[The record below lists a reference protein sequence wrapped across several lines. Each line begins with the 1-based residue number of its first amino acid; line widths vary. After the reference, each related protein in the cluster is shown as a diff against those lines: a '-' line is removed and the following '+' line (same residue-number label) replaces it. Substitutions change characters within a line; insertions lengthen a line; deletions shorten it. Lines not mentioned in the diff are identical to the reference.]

1 MFSGIVFSSVSEFLQ
16 MGTYAFH
23 VWTVYGVFAI
33 FVFVNLYLPRA
44 QRNQFIRE
52 QKRRAQRD
60 AQTGKANAAQN
71 AGQADDS
78 VAPGE
83 SE

>member
-1 MFSGIVFSSVSEFLQ
+1 MFSGIVFSSVGEFLQ

-33 FVFVNLYLPRA
+33 FLFVNLYLPRV
-44 QRNQFIRE
+44 QRRQFIRE
-52 QKRRAQRD
+52 QQRRAQRD
-60 AQTGKANAAQN
+60 AHTGKANAGQN
-71 AGQADDS
+71 AVQADDS
-78 VAPGE
+78 VVPGE